1 MAMAKAVSPA
11 ERQHFVVIGS
21 MKSGTTSL
29 YQHLLAHPDI
39 GMSRMKETDYFVPS
53 MNLSLGQKWYDKQF
67 PEDAAVTGEVS
78 PNYTKHDAFPGVPEQ
93 IAAYA
98 PEAKLIF
105 LARDPVDRFVSQY
118 KHALSMGH
126 ADVSPEDLLASDNG
140 NHMLETS
147 RYAAQLETFLK
158 VFSRDQ
164 LLILDFKELV
174 DDPQSVIN
182 EVTTFLGVAP
192 LTIGD
197 IATNNDAQSIAAMPG
212 FVQRF
217 WRSKFMRRID
227 PLISR
232 QMRDTAR
239 RLLSR
244 GKAKPLPSVPQSV
257 RDEAAALLREDAA
270 AFRVLSGKPFADW
283 KI

>member
-1 MAMAKAVSPA
+1 MAKAVSPA

-29 YQHLLAHPDI
+29 YQHLLAHPDV

-67 PEDAAVTGEVS
+67 PEDATLTGEVS
-78 PNYTKHDAFPGVPEQ
+78 PNYTKHDIFPGVPQE

-126 ADVSPEDLLASDNG
+126 ADVSPDALLATDNG
-140 NHMLETS
+140 AHMLETS
-147 RYAAQLETFLK
+147 RYAAQLETYLK
-158 VFSRDQ
+158 VFRRDQ

-174 DDPQSVIN
+174 QDPQSVLD
-182 EVTTFLGVAP
+182 EVTAFLGIAP
-192 LTIGD
+192 LKIGE
-197 IATNNDAQSIAAMPG
+197 IATNNDAQSIAAMPS
-212 FVQRF
+212 FVQRL
-217 WRSKFMRRID
+217 WRSKLMRRID
-227 PLISR
+227 PLITR
-232 QMRDTAR
+232 GMRDGAR

-244 GKAKPLPSVPQSV
+244 GKAKPLPDIPESLRAEVATRL
-257 RDEAAALLREDAA
+257 RDDAA
-270 AFRVLSGKPFADW
+270 AFRTLSGKPFSDW
-283 KI
+283 KV